1 MFLQDRASEPTDA
14 SGGFKLYH
22 YDPTIPGAVIFML
35 LFLATTAFHFWQL
48 IRPRCWFM
56 LPLAIGGIFEV
67 VGYAARCKSG
77 TQSPDWTLGPFIMQA
92 TLLLVAPAL
101 FAATIYMELGRIIAM
116 VDGEGH
122 VKIPLRWLTKIF
134 VIGDVF
140 SFMLQGAGA
149 GLQAGGSLEA
159 LDNGSKIVVGGL
171 FVQLICFGVF
181 MVMAVSFDLSI
192 RRAPTVRSLGG
203 APWKKHMM
211 ALYIGS
217 VFIMVRSVFRA
228 IEYIQGFDGYL
239 LSHEPYMYVFD
250 SVLMFLVMAL
260 FNWRHPAEI
269 MIYLGRSTPSYKMD
283 PVAAV

>member
-1 MFLQDRASEPTDA
+1 MFLQDRASESADA

-56 LPLAIGGIFEV
+56 LPLAIVEV

-269 MIYLGRSTPSYKMD
+269 MIYLGRSTPNYKMD
-283 PVAAV
+283 PVAVV

>member
-1 MFLQDRASEPTDA
+1 
-14 SGGFKLYH
+14 
-22 YDPTIPGAVIFML
+22 
-35 LFLATTAFHFWQL
+35 
-48 IRPRCWFM
+48 
-56 LPLAIGGIFEV
+56 
-67 VGYAARCKSG
+67 
-77 TQSPDWTLGPFIMQA
+77 
-92 TLLLVAPAL
+92 
-101 FAATIYMELGRIIAM
+101 M

-140 SFMLQGAGA
+140 SFMLQGAGKRDTPCLDVSALTMVAGA

-269 MIYLGRSTPSYKMD
+269 MIYLGRSTPNYKMD
-283 PVAAV
+283 PVSVA

>member
-1 MFLQDRASEPTDA
+1 MFLQDRASESADA
-14 SGGFKLYH
+14 SSGFKLYH
-22 YDPTIPGAVIFML
+22 YDPTIPGAVIFTL
-35 LFLATTAFHFWQL
+35 LFLASTAFHFWQL

-56 LPLAIGGIFEV
+56 LPLAIGVEV
-67 VGYAARCKSG
+67 VGYAARVQSG
-77 TQSPDWTLGPFIMQA
+77 TQSPDWTLGPFIMQG

-181 MVMAVSFDLSI
+181 IVMAVTFDLSI

-269 MIYLGRSTPSYKMD
+269 MVCLGRSTPNYKMD
-283 PVAAV
+283 PVSVA

>member
-1 MFLQDRASEPTDA
+1 
-14 SGGFKLYH
+14 
-22 YDPTIPGAVIFML
+22 
-35 LFLATTAFHFWQL
+35 
-48 IRPRCWFM
+48 
-56 LPLAIGGIFEV
+56 
-67 VGYAARCKSG
+67 
-77 TQSPDWTLGPFIMQA
+77 MQA

-116 VDGEGH
+116 VDGEGY
-122 VKIPLRWLTKIF
+122 VMIPLRWLTKIF

-171 FVQLICFGVF
+171 FVQLICFSVF

-192 RRAPTVRSLGG
+192 RGAPTVRSLGG

-228 IEYIQGFDGYL
+228 IEYMQGFDGYL

-250 SVLMFLVMAL
+250 SVLMFLAMAL

-269 MIYLGRSTPSYKMD
+269 MIYLNRSTPNYKMD
-283 PVAAV
+283 PVAVV

>member
-1 MFLQDRASEPTDA
+1 MFLQDRASDT
-14 SGGFKLYH
+14 SSGFKLYH
-22 YDPTIPGAVIFML
+22 YDPTIPGAVIFLL

-56 LPLAIGGIFEV
+56 LPLAIVEV

-77 TQSPDWTLGPFIMQA
+77 TQSPNWTLGPFIMQA

-269 MIYLGRSTPSYKMD
+269 MMD
-283 PVAAV
+283 SVAVA

>member
-1 MFLQDRASEPTDA
+1 MFLQDRASESADA

-269 MIYLGRSTPSYKMD
+269 MIYLGRSTPNYKMD
-283 PVAAV
+283 PVAVV